1 MSIRNKLLVG
11 FTISIFVTVLACMT
25 IFNQLMAV
33 EGKYSSTLE
42 KNLPQTYDAAE
53 LSRLALVQASLVQN
67 YIMGKDTSQAI
78 QTSRTETMDLIG
90 KFEQS
95 LNINK
100 EAEMYMAGI
109 HEKVGVMNS
118 SFDETIRLTDTRGQD
133 AASTYYIDVAETNV
147 TAFKEDVE
155 GISEEIAH
163 AFVVAENVIEK
174 EMKEAMI
181 MTALSIIVA
190 ILAGMITALALTKRI
205 SKPMLHLE
213 RHVQEIIKG
222 NLAVE
227 PLAIRSKDEIGTL
240 SKAMNEMKTTISDL
254 LNNLSENAGHLS
266 ATSEQLMASVEEV
279 NISAGIMLTGAKGG
293 AEAATSMSI
302 SASES
307 ATAME
312 ETATAVQ
319 KIAESTQE
327 LHHFAGETE
336 MMANAG
342 KQNIYTAS
350 DQMSSIYNSTK
361 ITTELIQKLSHQS
374 REIEKITQVIT
385 GIADQT
391 NLLALNASIE
401 AARAGEHGKGF
412 AVVAAE
418 VRKLAE
424 ESNRSANQIVTLTNG
439 IQQDTKN
446 AERAIEDSL
455 DNVEKGVE
463 IIGFAGQS
471 FEKIVG
477 AIGEMKIQIEDV
489 SAVTEQISA
498 TAEEVAASVLE
509 ISRSAEMTRL
519 NAQHAY
525 ESSEQQMST
534 LQEIGEVAND
544 LGSRAQQLQQVT
556 ANYSV

>member
-11 FTISIFVTVLACMT
+11 FTISIFVTVLACLT

-33 EGKYSSTLE
+33 EKKYSNTLE
-42 KNLPQTYDAAE
+42 TNLPQTYDASE
-53 LSRLALVQASLVQN
+53 LSRLSLVQASLIQN
-67 YIMGKDTSQAI
+67 YILGKDTSQEI
-78 QTSRTETMDLIG
+78 QASRTETKNLIQ
-90 KFEQS
+90 KFEQ
-95 LNINK
+95 LTLNK
-100 EAEMYMAGI
+100 EAETFLASI
-109 HEKVGVMNS
+109 QEKVKVMNS
-118 SFDETIRLTDTRGQD
+118 SFDETIRLTDTRGMD
-133 AASTYYIDVAETNV
+133 AASTYYIDIAENNV
-147 TAFKEDVE
+147 TAFKEDVRAL
-155 GISEEIAH
+155 SEEIANS
-163 AFVVAENVIEK
+163 FVLAEKNIDK
-174 EMKEAMI
+174 EMLNAMI
-181 MTALSIIVA
+181 MTGISIIVA
-190 ILAGMITALALTKRI
+190 ILVGMITALALTNRI
-205 SKPMLHLE
+205 SKPMQNLE
-213 RHVQEIIKG
+213 QHVQEIIKG

-327 LHHFAGETE
+327 LHHFTGETE
-336 MMANAG
+336 TMANAG

-350 DQMSSIYNSTK
+350 EQMSSIYKSTK

-424 ESNRSANQIVTLTNG
+424 ESNRSANQIVTLTNE

-455 DNVEKGVE
+455 DNVEQGVE

-509 ISRSAEMTRL
+509 ISRSAEMTQL
-519 NAQHAY
+519 SAQHAY

-534 LQEIGEVAND
+534 LQEIGAVAND
-544 LGSRAQQLQQVT
+544 LGNRAQQLQQVT